1 LDGFAFVSPITLTQ
15 DDTMSFAPLISRPG
29 FAPRTLPLWMA
40 VWLALAAASGAN
52 PALAAD
58 QAASSASALKVLLGP
73 AALVPVQAMAGR
85 AGVSASQDQPGQALQ
100 VQTVTVQR
108 GETLDRVIRRALPHL
123 PLHADFLRQA
133 FVSLNPQAFPSG
145 SAHLLRTGSTLQV
158 PSMAA
163 LRQMMVQQ
171 NPAAAAFFE
180 VEARDTTAA
189 QSTVEKRGW
198 VRFP

>member
-1 LDGFAFVSPITLTQ
+1 
-15 DDTMSFAPLISRPG
+15 MSFAPLISRPG

-189 QSTVEKRGW
+189 QNTVEKRGW

>member
-1 LDGFAFVSPITLTQ
+1 
-15 DDTMSFAPLISRPG
+15 MSFANLISRPW
-29 FAPRTLPLWMA
+29 FAPRTLLLWTA
-40 VWLALAAASGAN
+40 LWLALSAASGAS

-58 QAASSASALKVLLGP
+58 QSASALKVLLGP
-73 AALVPVQAMAGR
+73 AAPVPVQA
-85 AGVSASQDQPGQALQ
+85 VSGQALQ

-133 FVSLNPQAFPSG
+133 FVSLNPQVFPSG

-171 NPAAAAFFE
+171 HPAAAALFE
-180 VEARDTTAA
+180 TEAVETKVL
-189 QSTVEKRGW
+189 QSTGEKRGW

>member
-1 LDGFAFVSPITLTQ
+1 
-15 DDTMSFAPLISRPG
+15 MSFANLISRPW
-29 FAPRTLPLWMA
+29 FAPRTLHLWTA
-40 VWLALAAASGAN
+40 LWLALSAASGAT
-52 PALAAD
+52 PAVAAD
-58 QAASSASALKVLLGP
+58 QSASALKVLLGP
-73 AALVPVQAMAGR
+73 AAPVPVQA
-85 AGVSASQDQPGQALQ
+85 VSGQAVSGQALQ

-133 FVSLNPQAFPSG
+133 FVSLNPQVFPSG

-171 NPAAAAFFE
+171 HPAAAALFE
-180 VEARDTTAA
+180 TEAVETKVL
-189 QSTVEKRGW
+189 QSTGEKRGW

>member
-1 LDGFAFVSPITLTQ
+1 
-15 DDTMSFAPLISRPG
+15 MSFAPLISRPW
-29 FAPRTLPLWMA
+29 FAPRTLPLWTA
-40 VWLALAAASGAN
+40 LWLALAGASGTGT
-52 PALAAD
+52 ALAAD
-58 QAASSASALKVLLGP
+58 QSASALKVLLGP
-73 AALVPVQAMAGR
+73 AAPVPVQSMAGH
-85 AGVSASQDQPGQALQ
+85 AGVSASLDKPGQALQ
-100 VQTVTVQR
+100 AQTVTVQR

-123 PLHADFLRQA
+123 PLHPDFLRQA

-171 NPAAAAFFE
+171 NPAAAALFE
-180 VEARDTTAA
+180 VDARDTTAA
-189 QSTVEKRGW
+189 QSTGQERRW